1 MSMIGNV
8 RKSMVEAMRR
18 KDKETKDSLSML
30 LAALQNKQIE
40 KRAELTEAEEF
51 EVVKK
56 EIRQTKETMES
67 TPENREDIKEM
78 CRKRLNVYA
87 AFAPEEMSE
96 NEVRLIIQEVMNDL
110 GISEPSPKDKG
121 RIMKNLMPL
130 VKGRVDGS
138 VVNRLVGETLK

>member
-1 MSMIGNV
+1 MSMIEDV
-8 RKSMVEAMRR
+8 RKSMVEAMKQ

-67 TPENREDIKEM
+67 APDDRNDIKEM

-96 NEVRLIIQEVMNDL
+96 EEIKSVIYNVLEKI
-110 GISEPSPKDKG
+110 GITNPSTKDKG
-121 RIMKNLMPL
+121 KIMKELMPL
-130 VKGRVDGS
+130 VKGMADGG
-138 VVNRLVGETLK
+138 VVNCIVGEMLK

>member
-1 MSMIGNV
+1 MSMIESV
-8 RKSMVEAMRR
+8 RKSMVEAMRQ

-40 KRAELTEAEEF
+40 KRAELTETEEF

-67 TPENREDIKEM
+67 APDDRNDIKEM
-78 CRKRLNVYA
+78 CRKRLDVYA

-96 NEVRLIIQEVMNDL
+96 EEIKSVIYNVLEKI
-110 GISEPSPKDKG
+110 GITNPSTKDKG
-121 RIMKNLMPL
+121 KIMKELMPL
-130 VKGRVDGS
+130 VKGRADGG
-138 VVNRLVGETLK
+138 VVNRIAGEMLK

>member
-1 MSMIGNV
+1 MSMIESV
-8 RKSMVEAMRR
+8 RKSMVEAMRQ

-40 KRAELTEAEEF
+40 KRAELTETEEF

-67 TPENREDIKEM
+67 APENRNDIEEM
-78 CRKRLNVYA
+78 CRKRLDVYA

-96 NEVRLIIQEVMNDL
+96 EEIKSVIYNVLEKI
-110 GISEPSPKDKG
+110 GITNPSTNDKG
-121 RIMKNLMPL
+121 KIMKELMPL
-130 VKGRVDGS
+130 VKGRADGG
-138 VVNRLVGETLK
+138 VVNRIVGEMLK